1 MAKINNILITGS
13 LGFVG
18 FHLSKK
24 LLSLGHKVIGIDNI
38 NSYYDKNLKILRKKE
53 ILKFS
58 KKSNFL
64 FYKLDISNK
73 SKLTQVF
80 KENKFNVVIHLA
92 AQAGVRYSIKNPD
105 TYVSANLTGFFN
117 ILECC
122 RLKNVKHLIF
132 ASSSSI
138 YGSNKKIPFKI
149 DDKTDKPISLYAATK
164 KSNELMAYSY
174 SHLYGIPITGL
185 RFFTVYGTFGRPD
198 MAYFSFTRDIFLGKK
213 IRVFN
218 NGKMK
223 RDFTHVDDIVE
234 GINEIIYQIPKIK
247 KNDIPYRVLN
257 FGSNKPIN
265 LEYLIKLIEKSLKM
279 RAKKIY
285 LPMQPGD
292 VATTFADMK
301 ETNKIIKTR
310 FNTRIEDGISQFVDW
325 YLNYYNK

>member
-38 NSYYDKNLKILRKKE
+38 NSYYDKNLKLLRKKE